1 MADLIATSPCDG
13 LLPLE
18 IGKTLLREEDLGVL
32 TALAPYRGREK
43 ALAVALDEAHGLA
56 LPGPNR
62 ATGKAGLRAIWFGRA
77 HVLLAGPAP
86 DPRLAEQAALTDQSD
101 AWAAVRLEGATAEE
115 VLARLVP
122 LDLRAAQFK
131 RGHTARSQLMHL
143 NVSITRIGEKAFLI
157 LGFRSMAATLVHD
170 LKAAMEGVAARG

>member
-18 IGKTLLREEDLGVL
+18 IGGTVLREEDLGVL

-43 ALAVALDEAHGLA
+43 ALAAALDEAHGLA

-62 ATGKAGLRAIWFGRA
+62 ATGKTGLRAIWFGRA
-77 HVLLAGPAP
+77 HVLLVGPAP

-157 LGFRSMAATLVHD
+157 LGFRSMAVTLVHD
-170 LKAAMEGVAARG
+170 LKTAMEGVAARG